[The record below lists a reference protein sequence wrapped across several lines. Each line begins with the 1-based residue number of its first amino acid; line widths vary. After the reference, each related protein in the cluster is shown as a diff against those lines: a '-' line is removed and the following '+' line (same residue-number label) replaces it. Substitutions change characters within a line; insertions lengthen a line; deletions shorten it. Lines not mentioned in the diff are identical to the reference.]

1 MTGHRLPVERVEV
14 LALRAPIDATVV
26 GNPLLAPDGMREA
39 VMIRV
44 AAGGIHGC
52 AFAGVSGQP
61 AAVVAAFARDHV
73 APLLR
78 GADAFDPRG
87 ARRRLQQATRRAFW
101 TREIALRAVA
111 VAEAALWDLLGA
123 APGQPLHRIW
133 SPGREPEP
141 LPLFCMAPVWPQ
153 DGTVAESV
161 ATAERLAALGVA
173 GIKLKVRL
181 GSRLGWREDA
191 RRVAAISDALGATT
205 RLVAD
210 ANQAWSLD
218 EAERFAASVAP
229 HDLAWIEEP
238 CQGEDDRRLLAALR
252 QRCAIALAAGQR
264 EWTGQG
270 CEALL
275 GAAAIDICNF
285 DAAIGGPVAWL
296 DVAASAARTGVRM
309 IQHLEPQFGL
319 SLGAAVPNALGVETL
334 PPEADPFFHRMV
346 ADAPRPIGGRMPL
359 PTGPGWGMTYDEALV
374 QRFAAT

>member
-1 MTGHRLPVERVEV
+1 MTGPRLPIERVEV
-14 LALRAPIDATVV
+14 LALRAPVDAAVV

-44 AAGGIHGC
+44 AAGGVHGC

-73 APLLR
+73 VPLLL
-78 GADAFDPRG
+78 GADGFDPAAARG
-87 ARRRLQQATRRAFW
+87 RLQQATRRAFW

-123 APGQPLHRIW
+123 ARGQPLHQIW
-133 SPGREPEP
+133 SPNRGPEP
-141 LPLFCMAPVWPQ
+141 LSLFCMAPVWPQ
-153 DGTVAESV
+153 DGTVAEAV
-161 ATAERLAALGVA
+161 TTAERLAVLGVA
-173 GIKLKVRL
+173 GIKLKVGL
-181 GSRLGWREDA
+181 GSGFGWREDA
-191 RRVAAISDALGATT
+191 RRVAAISDALGRTT

-218 EAERFAASVAP
+218 EAERFADAVAR

-238 CQGEDDRRLLAALR
+238 CHWEEDRHLLAALR
-252 QRCAIALAAGQR
+252 QRCGVALAAGQM
-264 EWTGQG
+264 EWTAQG

-275 GAAAIDICNF
+275 DAAAIDICNF
-285 DAAIGGPVAWL
+285 DAAIGGPAAWL
-296 DVAASAARTGVRM
+296 SVAASAAWSSVRM

-319 SLGAAVPNALGVETL
+319 SLAAAVPNAIGVEML

-346 ADAPRPIGGRMPL
+346 ADAPRPIGGRLPV

-374 QRFAAT
+374 QRFAMT